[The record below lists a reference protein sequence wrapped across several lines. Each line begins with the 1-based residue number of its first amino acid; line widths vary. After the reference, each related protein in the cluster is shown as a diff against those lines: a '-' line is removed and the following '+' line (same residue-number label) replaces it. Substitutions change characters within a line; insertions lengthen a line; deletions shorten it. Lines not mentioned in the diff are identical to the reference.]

1 MRRLVVAAGI
11 LTTGTMRLEGADAHY
26 AKDVLRLKVGAEVWL
41 YDGAG
46 LRALAQ
52 VQAVGRHHVEL
63 QIAELQGLP
72 PPTPPAITL
81 LQALGKGEKMDSVVR
96 QATELGV
103 ARIVP
108 VHTERSVPRG
118 EGRVERWR
126 TIADDAVRV
135 SGRGHRPL
143 IDEVRPLTEVLAS
156 PRAERALVL
165 ALEQGEDLAVALGAA
180 EPVPQSIEVLIGP
193 EGGLEPDE
201 VDAAAGAG
209 FVRAHVGPYTLRTET
224 AGPALLAM
232 IRFWARSYG

>member
-1 MRRLVVAAGI
+1 MRRLVVAAGA
-11 LTTGTMRLEGADAHY
+11 LTTGTIKLEGADAHY

-46 LRALAQ
+46 QRAVAQ
-52 VQAVGRHHVEL
+52 VLAFTRHQVEL
-63 QIAELQGLP
+63 SVGELQPLP
-72 PPTPPAITL
+72 PPPPPAITL
-81 LQALGKGEKMDSVVR
+81 FQALGKGEKMDTVVR

-135 SGRGHRPL
+135 SGRGHRPV
-143 IDEVRPLTEVLAS
+143 IDELRPLTEVWTS
-156 PRAERALVL
+156 PRAERSLVL
-165 ALEQGEDLAVALGAA
+165 ALDQGQDLAQALGDSAVT
-180 EPVPQSIEVLIGP
+180 PRTLEVLIGP

-201 VDAAAGAG
+201 VEAAVNAG
-209 FVRAHVGPYTLRTET
+209 FQRAHLGPYTLRTET

-232 IRFWARSYG
+232 IRFWARSFG